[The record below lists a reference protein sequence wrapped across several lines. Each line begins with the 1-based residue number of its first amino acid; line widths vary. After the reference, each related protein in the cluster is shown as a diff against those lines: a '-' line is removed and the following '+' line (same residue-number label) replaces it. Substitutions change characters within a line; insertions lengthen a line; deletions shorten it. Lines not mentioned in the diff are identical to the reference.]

1 MRLVSTKA
9 ELTILKSAV
18 HKNPSISGTVL
29 SGMEESYLYN
39 DFAIETFNRIQE
51 QVKETGEVPSWKELC
66 ADPELSEET
75 RERLLK
81 HKIEPVE
88 SRKDALR
95 MVRVL
100 NKYRQL
106 RGMYELSESM
116 TSKLKK
122 GKASVTE
129 MLDHASESIA
139 NLRQARSDDAVIVK
153 FGKGNNATALVK
165 SLLDKDRIEY
175 LPTLFNEFDLKNGGI
190 GFGNLF
196 TIGGSSGAGKSSLAM
211 QLAINWSLMGEHVVM
226 VPLEMTEREMTAR
239 VMANASGLD
248 NTKIIYNKL
257 TENEKEIFL
266 KGYKKFVRARKKEG
280 GTLSFFKPKS
290 DMTIEEIMACT
301 YTMGPRVVIVDY
313 ISLLKGVD
321 GEDQWRQ
328 LGAVARY
335 CKIYAEAHGIIVVLL
350 CQVNEEGKIR
360 YAQAIKEHSNYCW
373 TFVGTKESRDAQ
385 VLNITQIKA
394 RNGELFDFTLRAE
407 LATMRIRSM
416 TDEERDHNQSRSN
429 TSKKNRD
436 GAPSGKSGKSGKG
449 KEPEYLK
456 DISDDD

>member
-9 ELTILKSAV
+9 ELSILRSAV

-39 DFAIETFNRIQE
+39 DFAIEAFNRIQS

-66 ADPELSEET
+66 SDPELSEET

-81 HKIEPVE
+81 HKVEPVE

-95 MVRVL
+95 MVRIL

-106 RGMYELSESM
+106 RGMYELTETL

-122 GKASVTE
+122 GKASVNE
-129 MLDHASESIA
+129 MLDHASDSIA

-175 LPTLFNEFDLKNGGI
+175 LPTMFNDFDLKNGGI

-239 VMANASGLD
+239 VMANATGLD

-385 VLNITQIKA
+385 VMNITQIKA

-407 LATMRIRSM
+407 LAAMRIRSM

-429 TSKKNRD
+429 TTKKNRD
-436 GAPSGKSGKSGKG
+436 GTGGKSGKSGKG

-456 DISDDD
+456 DVSDDD

>member
-1 MRLVSTKA
+1 
-9 ELTILKSAV
+9 
-18 HKNPSISGTVL
+18 
-29 SGMEESYLYN
+29 MEESYLYN

-429 TSKKNRD
+429 TTKKNRD
-436 GAPSGKSGKSGKG
+436 GSPGGKSGKSGKG

>member
-429 TSKKNRD
+429 TTKKNRD
-436 GAPSGKSGKSGKG
+436 GSPGGKSGKSGKG